1 MNNTDP
7 AGRNNSEKTFLD
19 NSFEYRVANY
29 IKRFTRFLHVF
40 FGLALVITVL
50 MTLVIFFSEIL
61 KIFTAETDLSSGMIH
76 AVGTL
81 LILWTLSELL
91 QSEIRNLRG
100 EEIRVT
106 IFIEVAIAALVRKL
120 LILSTEGVN
129 ITQSTVYLGSL
140 LVLGVVYFLLTA
152 RRSK

>member
-1 MNNTDP
+1 MSNADP
-7 AGRNNSEKTFLD
+7 ERRSNSERAFFD
-19 NSFEYRVANY
+19 NSFEYKVANY

-50 MTLVIFFSEIL
+50 MTLVIFFTEIL
-61 KIFTAETDLSSGMIH
+61 KIFTQEIDLATGMIH

-106 IFIEVAIAALVRKL
+106 IFIEVAIAALVRKI
-120 LILSTEGVN
+120 LILSTEGIN
-129 ITQSTVYLGSL
+129 ITQSTVYLASL

-152 RRSK
+152 RKPN